1 MTATEPTDGDH
12 VAPLEERCEWSRD
25 TLEGGYVWRLGPDEQ
40 RELEAALAHAR
51 ARTAHVL
58 DITRDDFPLPTL
70 GARLAVMAEDLID
83 GRGVAL
89 LRGLDLTDL
98 SPDDASAIYW
108 GVGTHLGRP
117 WPQNAKG
124 HLLGD
129 VTDQGRRHEDPT
141 SRGNE
146 LGGVGLPFHSDG
158 SDVVGLFCLDAGVE
172 GGESLVA
179 NALMIHN
186 ELARTEPGLAA
197 ALYDDFAYDYRGEE
211 GPGQRPWYT
220 MPVFIRHHERL
231 FTRYIRP
238 YMRSVRRHRDA
249 PLPSEQ
255 ALAAM
260 DRLDAMCADPAYHV
274 SMRLEPGDMQFINNY
289 HVLHG
294 RAPYRDAREV
304 GAVRHLKRL
313 WLETRVLTDDDKPER
328 YRMSA
333 SAASWWKAAERAR
346 GAG

>member
-1 MTATEPTDGDH
+1 MTATEAADGAP
-12 VAPLEERCEWSRD
+12 VVPLEERCEWRRD
-25 TLEGGYVWRLGPDEQ
+25 SLGDDYVRTIGRDDQ
-40 RELEAALAHAR
+40 HELEAALAHAR
-51 ARTAHVL
+51 SRTTHVL

-70 GARLAVMAEDLID
+70 GPRLVELANDLID
-83 GRGVAL
+83 GPGVVL
-89 LRGLDLTDL
+89 LRGLDLGAL

-117 WPQNAKG
+117 WPQNARG

-129 VTDQGRRHEDPT
+129 VTDQGRRHDDPT

-158 SDVVGLFCLDAGVE
+158 SDVVGLFCLDPGAE

-186 ELARTEPGLAA
+186 ELARTDPELAA
-197 ALYDDFAYDYRGEE
+197 SLYADFAYDYRGEE

-220 MPVFIRHHERL
+220 MPVFIRHGERL

-238 YMRSVRRHRDA
+238 YLRSARRHADA
-249 PLPSEQ
+249 PQPSE
-255 ALAAM
+255 LAVRAM
-260 DRLDAMCADPAYHV
+260 DRVDAMCASPEYHV
-274 SMRLEPGDMQFINNY
+274 SMRLERGDMQFINNY

-313 WLETRVLTDDDKPER
+313 WLETRVLGEEDKPER

-333 SAASWWKAAERAR
+333 SAGSWWEAARRAP
-346 GAG
+346 